1 MRIFIF
7 LISFVSTLFTT
18 LFTGG
23 LAAAETTTADQIHGA
38 AGQFLDSFAA
48 GQSAEGY
55 KVRHELGQL
64 DARLS
69 LAICESEPKVSFSG
83 DPWKT
88 TQPSLLVS
96 CEGSR
101 PWRMFLPVSVQIHG
115 EGLVAARPLARGER
129 ITESVLKTKPVEM
142 NATRRSPIRDKEQ
155 LVGME
160 MRRGINTDTVFTADL
175 LTAPEAIARGDHVV
189 ITAESGGFSVR
200 SRGKALG
207 SGGIGEQVMVENL
220 SSARTVRA
228 KVIAPGQVRI
238 PM

>member
-7 LISFVSTLFTT
+7 LIGFLSI

-23 LAAAETTTADQIHGA
+23 VAADGTTTADQIHRA
-38 AGQFLDSFAA
+38 AERFLDSFAA
-48 GQSAEGY
+48 EQSEKGY
-55 KVRHELGQL
+55 KVSHEPGQL

-69 LAICESEPKVSFSG
+69 LAICESEPEVSFSG

-101 PWRMFLPVSVQIHG
+101 PWRMFLPVSVAIHG

-129 ITESVLKTKPVEM
+129 ITESVLETKPVEM
-142 NATRRSPIRDKEQ
+142 NATRRSPIRDREQ

-160 MRRGINTDTVFTADL
+160 MRRGINTGTVFTADL

-228 KVIAPGQVRI
+228 RVVAPGQVRI